1 MASTSY
7 GNITLRPEVRWFAEQ
22 MELQLRANDHK
33 PGWDQ
38 DSDLSLFRRVDE
50 EVQEL
55 STALFQPPNSDNQ
68 ADDEAVVK
76 EAADVS
82 NFCMMLASNRYR
94 NLQHSESE
102 P

>member
-1 MASTSY
+1 MVGTSY

-22 MELQLRANDHK
+22 MELRLRANDHK
-33 PGWDQ
+33 PGWEN

-55 STALFQPPNSDNQ
+55 SLALFQCPES
-68 ADDEAVVK
+68 DDESVVK
-76 EAADVS
+76 ESADVS

-94 NLQHSESE
+94 NLQPSQSE